1 VAADQLGAGPA
12 VRAGHAGRTP
22 AGARMW
28 LWGTVALTAGAI
40 AVTVAL
46 APPAGAPAGPALAYL
61 LFVGSSAHVAAT
73 GWFYTVPPVRGH
85 VRRHRGRYLWVP
97 LALIT
102 GASVAAALLPP
113 SVLNGL
119 LLPYFAW
126 QFFHY
131 QKQNLGLASL
141 AASAYRVAGL
151 RPAERRVLLAAGLAG
166 IAGLLARPRLLQ
178 LAARPGLAAAW
189 PLAAAGFAA
198 AVLAG
203 LVLLAR
209 RPAAQRPP
217 GFCAAY
223 LSALAFSL
231 PVFLFGSPYA
241 AVAGMTIAHG
251 LQYVLL
257 VGLVAAG
264 PPGSGGRVPARTALT
279 SLAVLGNMALAGGA
293 VLAAAS
299 GLQEAQPAVRLIYGA
314 FLGAVMAH
322 FVVDAGL
329 WRLREPFPR
338 SFLAGRVPYL
348 VPGRRPAP

>member
-1 VAADQLGAGPA
+1 VAADQLGAVPA
-12 VRAGHAGRTP
+12 ASAGRAGGP
-22 AGARMW
+22 LAGARIW

-40 AVTVAL
+40 GVAVAL
-46 APPAGAPAGPALAYL
+46 APPAGAPPGPALAYL

-73 GWFYTVPPVRGH
+73 GWFYTVPPVRGQ
-85 VRRHRGRYLWVP
+85 VGRHRGRYLWVP

-113 SVLNGL
+113 AVLNGL
-119 LLPYFAW
+119 LLPYFGW

-131 QKQNLGLASL
+131 QKQNLGLAAL

-151 RPAERRVLLAAGLAG
+151 RRAERRVLLAAGLAG
-166 IAGLLARPRLLQ
+166 IAGLAARPRLLQ
-178 LAARPGLAAAW
+178 LPVRPGLAAAW
-189 PLAAAGFAA
+189 PLAAALFAA
-198 AVLAG
+198 AVVAG

-209 RPAAQRPP
+209 RPAGQRPP

-223 LSALAFSL
+223 ISALAFSL

-257 VGLVAAG
+257 VGLVAGGQPGAG
-264 PPGSGGRVPARTALT
+264 RGRAAALT
-279 SLAVLGNMALAGGA
+279 SLAVLGNVALAGGA

-299 GLQEAQPAVRLIYGA
+299 GLQEARPAVRLLYGA

-329 WRLREPFPR
+329 WRLREPFAR
-338 SFLAGRVPYL
+338 SFLAERVPYL
-348 VPGRRPAP
+348 VPGRQPAP

>member
-1 VAADQLGAGPA
+1 MAADQLGAMPA
-12 VRAGHAGRTP
+12 APAGRAGGPP
-22 AGARMW
+22 ARARIW
-28 LWGTVALTAGAI
+28 LWGTVALTVGAI
-40 AVTVAL
+40 AVAVAL

-61 LFVGSSAHVAAT
+61 LFVRSSAHVAAT
-73 GWFYTVPPVRGH
+73 GWFYTVRPVRGQ

-113 SVLNGL
+113 AVLNGL
-119 LLPYFAW
+119 LLPYFGW

-141 AASAYRVAGL
+141 AASGYRVAGL
-151 RPAERRVLLAAGLAG
+151 RPADRRVLLAAGLAG
-166 IAGLLARPRLLQ
+166 IAGLAARPRLLQ
-178 LAARPGLAAAW
+178 LPVSPGLAAAW
-189 PLAAAGFAA
+189 PLAAAAFAA
-198 AVLAG
+198 AVVAG

-209 RPAAQRPP
+209 RPAGQRPP

-264 PPGSGGRVPARTALT
+264 QPGPGRGRAAALM
-279 SLAVLGNMALAGGA
+279 SLAVLGNVALAGGA
-293 VLAAAS
+293 LLAAAS
-299 GLQEAQPAVRLIYGA
+299 GLQEAQPAVRLLYGA

-338 SFLAGRVPYL
+338 SFLAARVPYL

>member
-1 VAADQLGAGPA
+1 VAADQLRAAPVPAGPA
-12 VRAGHAGRTP
+12 GRAGGP
-22 AGARMW
+22 AARARAW
-28 LWGTVALTAGAI
+28 LWGTVALSAGAI
-40 AVTVAL
+40 AVAVAL

-73 GWFYTVPPVRGH
+73 GWFYTVPPVRGQ
-85 VRRHRGRYLWVP
+85 VRRHRARYLWVP

-102 GASVAAALLPP
+102 GASAAAALLPP
-113 SVLNGL
+113 AVLNGL
-119 LLPYFAW
+119 LLPYFGW

-151 RPAERRVLLAAGLAG
+151 RPAERRVLLAAGIAG
-166 IAGLLARPRLLQ
+166 IAGLAARPRLLQ
-178 LAARPGLAAAW
+178 LPVRPGLAASW

-198 AVLAG
+198 AVVAG

-209 RPAAQRPP
+209 RPADQRPP

-231 PVFLFGSPYA
+231 PVFLFSSPYA
-241 AVAGMTIAHG
+241 AVAGMTMAHG

-264 PPGSGGRVPARTALT
+264 QPGPRRGRAGTLT
-279 SLAVLGNMALAGGA
+279 SLAVLGHVALAGGA

-299 GLQEAQPAVRLIYGA
+299 GLQEAQPAVRLLYGA

-322 FVVDAGL
+322 FVIDAGL

-338 SFLAGRVPYL
+338 SFLAARVPYL
-348 VPGRRPAP
+348 VPGRRAAP